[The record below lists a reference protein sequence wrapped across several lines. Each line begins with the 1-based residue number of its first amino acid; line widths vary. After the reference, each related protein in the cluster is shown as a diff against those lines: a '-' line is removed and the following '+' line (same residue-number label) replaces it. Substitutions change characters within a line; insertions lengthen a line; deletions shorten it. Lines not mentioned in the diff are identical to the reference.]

1 MAHTNSEVNG
11 PSSQAAAFNIFLGV
25 SAHNLTM
32 IDVRRAGGLITSV
45 TIFERSQL
53 IIA

>member
-1 MAHTNSEVNG
+1 VI
-11 PSSQAAAFNIFLGV
+11 NIFLGV
-25 SAHNLTM
+25 LAHSLTM
-32 IDVRRAGGLITSV
+32 IDVRRAGGLIISV